1 METIQKQIDQ
11 VIQDVFQI
19 NFNEIQKKIIQISE
33 YIENNKVFFNTEKH
47 EIWAQILNYL
57 TIGLKNKDYLVIADI
72 LKYELKPLLEKEN
85 LT

>member
-33 YIENNKVFFNTEKH
+33 YIENNKVFFNTEKQ

>member
-11 VIQDVFQI
+11 IIQDVFQI

-33 YIENNKVFFNTEKH
+33 YIENNKVFFNTEKQ